1 MPKLATA
8 DDNRADRADND
19 RTEKANA
26 ENDPSAN
33 DRRRSPRFSCG
44 GIAEIICLP
53 STGLIVP
60 GSIRDLSLHG
70 CWVETSRPMDCGA
83 QAEVVLRVNSASFRA
98 LGEVKA
104 IRGKSGSGFEFVR
117 LSAGGKDMLADL
129 VTDLAKLH
137 ALISKLKSDRRAM
150 DAELLSEE
158 LKAGKI
164 SASAFRERFEFLRTT
179 SRAGDAGREQ
189 TESAGADPFDDERL
203 VVPVDLFG

>member
-19 RTEKANA
+19 RAEKANA
-26 ENDPSAN
+26 ENDSSAN

-44 GIAEIICLP
+44 GLAEIICLP

-70 CWVETSRPMDCGA
+70 CWVETSRPIDCGA
-83 QAEVVLRVNSASFRA
+83 QAEVVLRVNSNSFRA

-104 IRGKSGSGFEFVR
+104 IRGQSGSGFEFVR
-117 LSAGGKDMLADL
+117 LSASGKDMLADL
-129 VTDLAKLH
+129 VTDLARLH
-137 ALISKLKSDRRAM
+137 ALMSKLKSDRRAM
-150 DAELLSEE
+150 DAELLSKE

-179 SRAGDAGREQ
+179 SLAEDAGREQ
-189 TESAGADPFDDERL
+189 TECAGFDEIEERL